1 MKPEIS
7 INLSPTRKAKPVD
20 ESRLG
25 FGQIFTDH
33 MFVMDYEEGK
43 GWYDPRIVP
52 YAPLLL
58 DPSTMVFHYG
68 QAIFEGLKA
77 YRTADDGIN
86 LFRPLDNMNRIN
98 VSNERMVIPP
108 VDPAFCVE
116 CLKVLVDI
124 ERDWVPRTKDT
135 SLYIRPFII
144 ATDAF
149 LGVRPSRTFKF
160 LIILSPSGPYYPQGL
175 NPVNIYVE
183 NEYVRAVKGGTGFAK
198 TPGNYAASLASQ
210 AKAYKAGY
218 VQVLW
223 LDGIE
228 RRYIEE
234 VGSMNVFFV
243 IDGKVMTPSL
253 NGSTLPGITR
263 RTVIELC
270 RSWGIDVEECPLAID
285 EVFAKAREGK
295 VSEVF
300 GSGTAAVI
308 SPVGELMWNDQ
319 TVVFNNKQIGS
330 LSERLYR
337 HITDI
342 QYGRIPDEFHW
353 IVKVD

>member
-1 MKPEIS
+1 MKQELAVTLTTAPKE
-7 INLSPTRKAKPVD
+7 KPKN
-20 ESRLG
+20 ESELG

-33 MFVMDYEEGK
+33 MFIMDYEDGR

-52 YAPLLL
+52 YAPLVL

-77 YRTADDGIN
+77 YRTAEGTIN
-86 LFRPLDNMNRIN
+86 LFRPIENMRRIN
-98 VSNERMVIPP
+98 ISNERMVIPP
-108 VDPAFCVE
+108 IDPEFCVE
-116 CLKVLVDI
+116 CIRTLVRTD
-124 ERDWVPRTKDT
+124 RDWVPSSDGT
-135 SLYIRPFII
+135 SLYLRPFII

-149 LGVRPSRTFKF
+149 LGVRPSKTFKF
-160 LIILSPSGPYYPQGL
+160 MVIMSPSGPYYPQGL

-183 NEYVRAVKGGTGFAK
+183 NEYVRAVKGGTGYAK

-243 IDGKVMTPSL
+243 IDGVITTPSL

-263 RTVIELC
+263 KTVIDLC
-270 RSWGIDVEECPLAID
+270 RSWNLDVVERQLSIE
-285 EVFAKAREGK
+285 EVFAKAREGR

-308 SPVGELMWNDQ
+308 SPVGELRWNDE
-319 TVVFNNKQIGS
+319 TVFFNNNLIGPLS
-330 LSERLYR
+330 LKLYNS
-337 HITDI
+337 ITSI
-342 QYGRIPDEFHW
+342 QYGRIPDDFGW
-353 IVKVD
+353 IVKV